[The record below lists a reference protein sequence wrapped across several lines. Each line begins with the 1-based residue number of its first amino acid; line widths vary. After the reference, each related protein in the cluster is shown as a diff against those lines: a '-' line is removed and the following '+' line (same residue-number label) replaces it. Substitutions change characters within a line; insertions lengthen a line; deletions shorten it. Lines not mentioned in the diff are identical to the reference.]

1 MKLLLQIK
9 AQKPCDSDKLQPVR
23 VGWLCG
29 QADEA
34 NNASSTEQD
43 NKRSRA
49 ITTLGLF
56 QIMARVR
63 FITTTVNNK
72 DF

>member
-9 AQKPCDSDKLQPVR
+9 AQKPCDIDKLQPVR

-43 NKRSRA
+43 NKRSLA

-56 QIMARVR
+56 QI
-63 FITTTVNNK
+63 ITTTVNNK

>member
-9 AQKPCDSDKLQPVR
+9 AQKPFDSDKLQPVR
-23 VGWLCG
+23 VGRLCG

-43 NKRSRA
+43 NKRSRV
-49 ITTLGLF
+49 I
-56 QIMARVR
+56 
-63 FITTTVNNK
+63 
-72 DF
+72 

>member
-49 ITTLGLF
+49 I
-56 QIMARVR
+56 
-63 FITTTVNNK
+63 
-72 DF
+72 

>member
-1 MKLLLQIK
+1 MKLLLQLK
-9 AQKPCDSDKLQPVR
+9 AQKPSDSDKLQPVR

-49 ITTLGLF
+49 IITTLGLF
-56 QIMARVR
+56 QI
-63 FITTTVNNK
+63 ITTTENNK

>member
-9 AQKPCDSDKLQPVR
+9 AQKPSDSDKLQPVR

-43 NKRSRA
+43 NKRSRQGH

-56 QIMARVR
+56 QIMARA
-63 FITTTVNNK
+63 IHNNNNSK
-72 DF
+72 

>member
-9 AQKPCDSDKLQPVR
+9 AQKPSDSDKLQPVR

-49 ITTLGLF
+49 I
-56 QIMARVR
+56 
-63 FITTTVNNK
+63 
-72 DF
+72 